1 MFGDLTEYTLS
12 NGSLPFSVAVG
23 DFNNDRKLDFS
34 VANYGTD
41 NLQIMLQ
48 T

>member
-1 MFGDLTEYTLS
+1 
-12 NGSLPFSVAVG
+12 
-23 DFNNDRKLDFS
+23 LDFS

-48 T
+48 TESFISPRWNIVFIMYVFTY